1 MSLFGCNPPHL
12 VDNTDTLSGR
22 PALTRGSVGFTD
34 FFFFCTL
41 QDLQFG
47 QLWYACFNLSYLCY
61 PCSHRLHCLIFV

>member
-34 FFFFCTL
+34 FFFFFVPCKIYNLVSFGTL
-41 QDLQFG
+41 VLT
-47 QLWYACFNLSYLCY
+47 
-61 PCSHRLHCLIFV
+61 CLTFVTFVLIGCIV